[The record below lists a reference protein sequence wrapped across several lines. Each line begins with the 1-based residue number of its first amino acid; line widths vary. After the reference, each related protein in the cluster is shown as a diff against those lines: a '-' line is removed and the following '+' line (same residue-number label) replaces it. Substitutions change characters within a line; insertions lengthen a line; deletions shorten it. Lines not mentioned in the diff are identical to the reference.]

1 MRIVF
6 LLLTAFLISCGNKE
20 QKKDLSVVIKLSI
33 KNFEKVS
40 VDLGDRFP
48 DVKVLQSR
56 IRIEPDSAI
65 LILERKIAQ
74 PGFLDMGIVNPA
86 YKANWPIILYADGSG
101 DTIFIEAD
109 MKTYARK
116 TLKPYPGITTN
127 SALQNELTLYRNLQ
141 DSMRS
146 EYFRQKDSVKN
157 LLIAAIEKG
166 NQIDTL
172 SAVVNDFDKHFKFF
186 QVAAAKNF
194 QKRINPSVISVYAAL
209 DASIARWEP
218 GYGFELYKNLP
229 EDVRNSL
236 YGEMLNDELIKY
248 SAVNEAVGDTLHV
261 LYGETENGRKIA
273 PQDIFKGSKYTLVVF
288 WASWCGSCV
297 KEVPELNELYAKYK
311 KKGFS
316 LIAVSIDKDRQKWLN
331 AVEENNYKGLHLLE
345 KGGELNI
352 KEYNIFALPYSFL
365 VDQGG
370 IIANVNSPLDS
381 IRMKLEKI

>member
-6 LLLTAFLISCGNKE
+6 LLITAFLISCGNKG
-20 QKKDLSVVIKLSI
+20 KKQDLTVIIKLSI

-40 VDLGDRFP
+40 VDLGDRYP
-48 DVKVLQSR
+48 DIKVLQSK
-56 IRIEPDSAI
+56 IRIEPDSAT
-65 LILERKIAQ
+65 LILERKIEQ

-86 YKANWPIILYADGSG
+86 YKSNWSITLYADGSK
-101 DTIFIEAD
+101 DTIYIEAD
-109 MKTYARK
+109 MKNYAQK
-116 TLKPYPGITTN
+116 GLLPYPKVTTA
-127 SALQNELTLYRNLQ
+127 SPLQNELTFYMNLL
-141 DSMRS
+141 DSMQG

-166 NQIDTL
+166 DQIDTL

-194 QKRINPSVISVYAAL
+194 QKRSSPSVISVYAAL
-209 DASIARWEP
+209 DTKIARWEP
-218 GYGFELYKNLP
+218 GYGFEFYKNLP
-229 EDVRNSL
+229 EDVRNGL
-236 YGEMLNDELIKY
+236 YGQMLNEELIKY
-248 SAVNEAVGDTLHV
+248 RTVNEAIGDTLRV
-261 LYGETENGRKIA
+261 LYGETEKGQKMA
-273 PQDIFKGSKYTLVVF
+273 PPDIFKGSKYTLVVF

-311 KKGFS
+311 EKGFS
-316 LIAVSIDKDRQKWLN
+316 LVAVSIDKDRQKWLD

-352 KEYNIFALPYSFL
+352 KEYKIFALPYSFL

-370 IIANVNSPLDS
+370 IIRNVNSPLDS
-381 IRMKLEKI
+381 IRMKLENI